1 MCTWLW
7 YVYICKVTN
16 FVAWYAC
23 CEFWDVQMSSLVPS
37 PLLTASQQNGG
48 QKWAEDKDLKW
59 NFGSYV
65 YSISGVQM
73 GWKCSCCGTRVFTY
87 VVMCCPSTTLKMKFN
102 CVCVC
107 GAWYIIYMWPPICTA
122 NLETIIL
129 YNTFIV
135 VFPSVHCVISH
146 FLFQS
151 HFADRFCEVCYC
163 CTHQQSTINL

>member
-1 MCTWLW
+1 MICMLW
-7 YVYICKVTN
+7 VLGC
-16 FVAWYAC
+16 AR
-23 CEFWDVQMSSLVPS
+23 MSLVPS
-37 PLLTASQQNGG
+37 PLLTVSQQKGG
-48 QKWAEDKDLKW
+48 QKWAEDKDLGKTEFW
-59 NFGSYV
+59 QL

-73 GWKCSCCGTRVFTY
+73 GWKCSCCGTHVFTY
-87 VVMCCPSTTLKMKFN
+87 VVICCPSTTLKMKFN

-107 GAWYIIYMWPPICTA
+107 GALYIIIYMWPPICTA

-135 VFPSVHCVISH
+135 VFPSVYCDILH